1 MDGVTAEVLERIARK
16 RRFAPK
22 TLEIAK
28 RLFLYHHPARGL
40 SAEFG
45 VNLARIYA
53 IRNMV
58 AQAARDERVPP
69 GWEEVTLVAPRELVE
84 EFRRRIAKAQ
94 AQQGETTIDA
104 PEAPVNAPARASS
117 WCSSSSHT
125 CWRAAAAAGEC
136 ARGGPKLS
144 ATSLNLSVAMTSVSR
159 GCGSAPL
166 PCL

>member
-53 IRNMV
+53 IRNMG
-58 AQAARDERVPP
+58 AQAARDERVPT

-84 EFRRRIAKAQ
+84 EFRRRIADLRQSGPTA
-94 AQQGETTIDA
+94 GSELPDA
-104 PEAPVNAPARASS
+104 TAP
-117 WCSSSSHT
+117 
-125 CWRAAAAAGEC
+125 
-136 ARGGPKLS
+136 S
-144 ATSLNLSVAMTSVSR
+144 A
-159 GCGSAPL
+159 
-166 PCL
+166 

>member
-1 MDGVTAEVLERIARK
+1 MDGVTAEVLERLARK

-58 AQAARDERVPP
+58 AQAAQDERVPP
-69 GWEEVTLVAPRELVE
+69 GWEEVTLVAPKALIE
-84 EFRRRIAKAQ
+84 EFRGRIAAAHREANGEHVQ
-94 AQQGETTIDA
+94 APPRGKTE
-104 PEAPVNAPARASS
+104 ER
-117 WCSSSSHT
+117 SSSRSSR
-125 CWRAAAAAGEC
+125 RARVKA
-136 ARGGPKLS
+136 KL
-144 ATSLNLSVAMTSVSR
+144 
-159 GCGSAPL
+159 
-166 PCL
+166 

>member
-1 MDGVTAEVLERIARK
+1 MDGVTAEVLERLARK

-69 GWEEVTLVAPRELVE
+69 GWEEVTLVAPKALIA
-84 EFRRRIAKAQ
+84 EFRQRVAALQ
-94 AQQGETTIDA
+94 ASAHGES
-104 PEAPVNAPARASS
+104 EAREGAARPSPRPGRP
-117 WCSSSSHT
+117 T
-125 CWRAAAAAGEC
+125 AG
-136 ARGGPKLS
+136 K
-144 ATSLNLSVAMTSVSR
+144 
-159 GCGSAPL
+159 
-166 PCL
+166 